1 MTAYRLRLK
10 LGADEFEAEGAPELV
25 NDALKKF
32 VAIVRPETPAEH
44 IGGPV
49 VTVHPDDY
57 ENGLFSRPIPE
68 KKIPTGREG
77 AKARREALPDLWAND
92 AINVSQIADR
102 LGCTPFTVYNM
113 AKELGLPK
121 RKKGRKE
128 INAPAVN
135 APMRRFQG
143 HRPPEPENVT
153 GLDPSHT
160 ALRDKRTLFPST
172 VVGAAESPR
181 LLISGKNS
189 RKLGDRVAKGPW
201 AGMPLFSLT
210 LEERATCPETCHHWA
225 DCYGNAM
232 HMARRHRHGKDL
244 ETGLYVECGRLQ
256 AQHPDGFVVRLHVL
270 GDFYSVEYVEHW
282 GRMLDDYPAL
292 RVFGYT
298 ARTEDS
304 DPISAA
310 LVRLLDRH
318 TERFAV
324 RWSVPES
331 EVEAAFCAFT
341 IDYVPDTPTV
351 EIERPHGRE
360 PVKAV
365 VCPAQTGATACCGSC
380 GLCWSPSMNETP
392 IAFILH
398 GKKGGQLSP
407 DEESVVEP
415 PGIEGQEADGAA
427 AFFPITQIA
436 NGITPP
442 PSGLH
447 KDALDWLRTV
457 AKFGVYH
464 HPTLPNVYVT
474 RPDGGGRILTEE
486 TAIWIATDLSNRSKH
501 LRPFPPGVSRD
512 ADPPKPRPVAMP
524 PASAMALGGPPTPF
538 QRALDWLRVR
548 GDDITMHPTKSGIWL
563 WKDEE
568 LTEAMLIRRA
578 NDRRIREKMAPF
590 TADAAE

>member
-10 LGADEFEAEGAPELV
+10 LGADEFEAEGDKDFVEGHAEKFTRFKSGVILAIDAPKDGHDE
-25 NDALKKF
+25 K
-32 VAIVRPETPAEH
+32 RTYPAPGTEEEKTH
-44 IGGPV
+44 NLTDKV
-49 VTVHPDDY
+49 LA
-57 ENGLFSRPIPE
+57 EAFSKQLASIP
-68 KKIPTGREG
+68 PGREG
-77 AKARREALPDLWAND
+77 ARARREALPDLWAND
-92 AINVSQIADR
+92 AISVSQIADR

-113 AKELGLPK
+113 AKELGLPR

-128 INAPAVN
+128 INTPAVN

-143 HRPPEPENVT
+143 HRPPEPESVT
-153 GLDPSHT
+153 GLDPSHA

-189 RKLGDRVAKGPW
+189 RKLGDRVVKGPW

-210 LEERATCPETCHHWA
+210 LEERATCPETCHHWLT
-225 DCYGNAM
+225 CYGNSM
-232 HMARRHRHGKDL
+232 HMARRHRHGTDL
-244 ETGLYVECGRLQ
+244 EAGLYVECGRLQ

-318 TERFAV
+318 AERFAV
-324 RWSVPES
+324 RWSVPER

-341 IDYVPDTPTV
+341 IDYVPEGPTV
-351 EIERPHGRE
+351 MIERPHGRD

-407 DEESVVEP
+407 DEESAIEP
-415 PGIEGQEADGAA
+415 PGADADDRAMVFKG
-427 AFFPITQIA
+427 
-436 NGITPP
+436 PP
-442 PSGLH
+442 PATVS
-447 KDALDWLRTV
+447 AL
-457 AKFGVYH
+457 
-464 HPTLPNVYVT
+464 
-474 RPDGGGRILTEE
+474 
-486 TAIWIATDLSNRSKH
+486 
-501 LRPFPPGVSRD
+501 
-512 ADPPKPRPVAMP
+512 ADPTRRVVPAPNKPRPVAAP
-524 PASAMALGGPPTPF
+524 PASAMKLGGPPTPF

-548 GDDITMHPTKSGIWL
+548 GDDITMHPTKAGIWL